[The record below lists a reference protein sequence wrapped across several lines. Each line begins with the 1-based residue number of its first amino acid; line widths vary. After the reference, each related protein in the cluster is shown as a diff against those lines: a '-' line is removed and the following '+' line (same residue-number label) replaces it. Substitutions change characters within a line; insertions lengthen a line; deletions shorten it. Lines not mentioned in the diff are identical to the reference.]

1 MVFSPLGSRSTNA
14 GLVWAFAD
22 DLDVKVRSAR
32 QIEWGF
38 MGRAIGKPK
47 A

>member
-1 MVFSPLGSRSTNA
+1 MIFSHIGTRLTDT

-22 DLDVKVRSAR
+22 DLDVNVRAAR